1 VSALLV
7 VQLVAVFTTGLLA
20 GIFFGDRVGN
30 SYARPKLPPS
40 SFVIFQQAQ
49 NVRFAR
55 MMPLPI
61 LAAFVSNALWMV
73 LLRSRMGAESFA
85 LVVAATASL
94 LVAVVLTR
102 IVNIPIND
110 RVAKATAA
118 APPPELPRVWARWER
133 VHTVRTVFSVLAFA
147 CDLVALGLNV

>member
-1 VSALLV
+1 MSALLA
-7 VQLVAVFTTGLLA
+7 VQLVAVFATGLLA

-73 LLRSRMGAESFA
+73 LLRSRMGAGSFVF
-85 LVVAATASL
+85 VVAATAA
-94 LVAVVLTR
+94 LVVAIGLTR

-110 RVAKATAA
+110 RIAKAVPAS
-118 APPPELPRVWARWER
+118 PPPELSRIWARWEHA
-133 VHTVRTVFSVLAFA
+133 HTVRTVFVVLAFA
-147 CDLVALGLNV
+147 FDLIALGLTV

>member
-40 SFVIFQQAQ
+40 SLVIFQQAQ

-73 LLRSRMGAESFA
+73 LWRSRMETETFL
-85 LVVAATASL
+85 LVVAATAAL
-94 LVAVVLTR
+94 LVAIGLTR

-110 RVAKATAA
+110 RVAKMTPASPA
-118 APPPELPRVWARWER
+118 PELSRIWARWER
-133 VHTVRTVFSVLAFA
+133 VHTVRTAFALLAFA
-147 CDLVALGLNV
+147 CDLLALGLNV